1 MAKPASYWAK
11 KELKAIDAEL
21 ETFTQYGFSPELQP
35 IVDILV
41 KASKDMKEVYYKYLQ
56 EERGTGPVE
65 SRFKCS
71 MSKKKESLS
80 KVAESI
86 DGAVFTLK
94 SCNVEVHE
102 DSYED
107 GEGAFVN
114 AWDLKKYD
122 GMRFNSLQE
131 VIDLI
136 ANRGIYN
143 KDYTKPENWMA
154 FEYDDKDGTL
164 RLDTDVLVD
173 VDNHPADDSDI
184 ERWKKGEVELYNAHY
199 YVYVRCE
206 YTAVVPKD
214 AIERE
219 TKDLGFDTSYLE

>member
-1 MAKPASYWAK
+1 MTK
-11 KELKAIDAEL
+11 
-21 ETFTQYGFSPELQP
+21 T
-35 IVDILV
+35 
-41 KASKDMKEVYYKYLQ
+41 
-56 EERGTGPVE
+56 
-65 SRFKCS
+65 FKCS

-114 AWDLKKYD
+114 AWDDLKEYA
-122 GMRFNSLQE
+122 GVQYRSLQK
-131 VIDLI
+131 VIELI
-136 ANRGIYN
+136 ANRSIYN
-143 KDYTKPENWMA
+143 KDYTKPENWLA

-173 VDNHPADDSDI
+173 VENRPADDSDI

-199 YVYVRCE
+199 SVYVRCE

>member
-114 AWDLKKYD
+114 AWDLKEYD

-173 VDNHPADDSDI
+173 VDNHPADDNDI

-219 TKDLGFDTSYLE
+219 TKELGYDTSYLE

>member
-86 DGAVFTLK
+86 DGASFTLK

-114 AWDLKKYD
+114 SWDLNEYA

-173 VDNHPADDSDI
+173 ADTHPADDSDI
-184 ERWKKGEVELYNAHY
+184 EKWKKGEVELYNAHY

>member
-114 AWDLKKYD
+114 AWDLKEYD

>member
-11 KELKAIDAEL
+11 KEMKAIDAEL

-86 DGAVFTLK
+86 DGASFTLK

-114 AWDLKKYD
+114 AWDLNVYA

-131 VIDLI
+131 VIELI
-136 ANRGIYN
+136 ANRGIYS
-143 KDYTKPENWMA
+143 KDYIKPENWMA
-154 FEYDDKDGTL
+154 FEYDDKEGTL

-173 VDNHPADDSDI
+173 AESNPADDSDI
-184 ERWKKGEVELYNAHY
+184 ERWKKGEVKLYNAHY
-199 YVYVRCE
+199 FVYVRCE

-219 TKDLGFDTSYLE
+219 TKELGFDTSYLE

>member
-11 KELKAIDAEL
+11 KEMKAIDAEL

-114 AWDLKKYD
+114 AWDLNEYA

-136 ANRGIYN
+136 ANRGIYS

-173 VDNHPADDSDI
+173 AETHPADDNDI
-184 ERWKKGEVELYNAHY
+184 EKWKKGEVELYNAHY

-219 TKDLGFDTSYLE
+219 TKELGYDTSYLE

>member
-1 MAKPASYWAK
+1 MT
-11 KELKAIDAEL
+11 KA
-21 ETFTQYGFSPELQP
+21 
-35 IVDILV
+35 
-41 KASKDMKEVYYKYLQ
+41 
-56 EERGTGPVE
+56 
-65 SRFKCS
+65 FKCS

-94 SCNVEVHE
+94 SCSVDVHE

-114 AWDLKKYD
+114 SWDLNEYA
-122 GMRFNSLQE
+122 GLRFNSLQE

-136 ANRGIYN
+136 ANRGIYS
-143 KDYTKPENWMA
+143 KDYTKPENWLA
-154 FEYDDKDGTL
+154 FEYDAKEGTL

-173 VDNHPADDSDI
+173 ADIHTADDNDI
-184 ERWKKGEVELYNAHY
+184 ERWKKGELKLYNAHY
-199 YVYVRCE
+199 FVYVRCD

>member
-1 MAKPASYWAK
+1 MN
-11 KELKAIDAEL
+11 
-21 ETFTQYGFSPELQP
+21 
-35 IVDILV
+35 
-41 KASKDMKEVYYKYLQ
+41 
-56 EERGTGPVE
+56 
-65 SRFKCS
+65 FKCS

-86 DGAVFTLK
+86 DGAVFTLE
-94 SCNVEVHE
+94 SCNVEVYE

-114 AWDLKKYD
+114 ARDLKEYD
-122 GMRFNSLQE
+122 GTRFNSLQE
-131 VIDLI
+131 VISLI
-136 ANRGIYN
+136 AKRDIYN
-143 KDYTKPENWMA
+143 DDYIKPENWMA
-154 FEYDDKDGTL
+154 FEYDDKNGTL

-173 VDNHPADDSDI
+173 VDNYPADDSDI
-184 ERWKKGEVELYNAHY
+184 EQWKRGELKLYNAHY
-199 YVYVRCE
+199 NVYVRCE

>member
-1 MAKPASYWAK
+1 MT
-11 KELKAIDAEL
+11 KA
-21 ETFTQYGFSPELQP
+21 
-35 IVDILV
+35 
-41 KASKDMKEVYYKYLQ
+41 
-56 EERGTGPVE
+56 
-65 SRFKCS
+65 FKCS

-114 AWDLKKYD
+114 SWDLNEYA

-173 VDNHPADDSDI
+173 VNTHPADDSDI
-184 ERWKKGEVELYNAHY
+184 EKWKKGEVELYNAHY

-219 TKDLGFDTSYLE
+219 TKELGYDTSYLE

>member
-114 AWDLKKYD
+114 AWDLKEYD

-173 VDNHPADDSDI
+173 VDSHPADDSDI

>member
-1 MAKPASYWAK
+1 MAK
-11 KELKAIDAEL
+11 
-21 ETFTQYGFSPELQP
+21 TFN
-35 IVDILV
+35 
-41 KASKDMKEVYYKYLQ
+41 
-56 EERGTGPVE
+56 
-65 SRFKCS
+65 CS

-102 DSYED
+102 DDYEG

-114 AWDLKKYD
+114 AWDLKEYD

-131 VIDLI
+131 VINLI

-184 ERWKKGEVELYNAHY
+184 ESWKKGEKELYNAHY

-219 TKDLGFDTSYLE
+219 TKDLGFDTDYLE

>member
-11 KELKAIDAEL
+11 KEMKAIDAEL

-114 AWDLKKYD
+114 SWDLNEYA

-173 VDNHPADDSDI
+173 VNTHPADDSDI
-184 ERWKKGEVELYNAHY
+184 EKWKKGEVELYNAHY

-219 TKDLGFDTSYLE
+219 TEELGYDTSYLE